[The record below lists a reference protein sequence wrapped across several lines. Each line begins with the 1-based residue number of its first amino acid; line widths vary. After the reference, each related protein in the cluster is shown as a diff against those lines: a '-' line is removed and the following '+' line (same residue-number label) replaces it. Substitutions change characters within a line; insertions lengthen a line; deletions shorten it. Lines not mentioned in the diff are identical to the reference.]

1 MPSKLLSL
9 KISEDDS
16 EYIQNWTG
24 IFDLRGRCSIDFS
37 ALPLSYIFQYCCLTG
52 TWTPTC
58 RTKICRAT
66 ITPWDNLIALWKFS
80 SNLLNLHYLE
90 KNFTKKFSN
99 TFLKVA
105 INTPRNSFTG
115 EVSPPSSYLFES
127 TKNHHC
133 ALPQGLEPWTPWLTV
148 RCSNQ
153 LS

>member
-52 TWTPTC
+52 TRTPTC
-58 RTKICRAT
+58 RTKIWRAT

-80 SNLLNLHYLE
+80 SNLLNFHYLE
-90 KNFTKKFSN
+90 KNFVKRFSN
-99 TFLKVA
+99 TYTKLQLILLK
-105 INTPRNSFTG
+105 TPLQAEFHHPLRIYSNHRRIIIVRSLKDLNLG
-115 EVSPPSSYLFES
+115 PPD
-127 TKNHHC
+127 
-133 ALPQGLEPWTPWLTV
+133 
-148 RCSNQ
+148 
-153 LS
+153 